1 MAQEKKYMVVA
12 DKQSSEW
19 NYMVGVIKTKS
30 EWQDWL
36 INQRVKDGN
45 EPLIKIARE
54 TTYDNI
60 IETISDMYQ
69 LTFREVELN
78 KIFLLFDSDISPKHF
93 DEWLYAVFKVPNITD
108 AERFFQGWLN
118 EYFNSEELMNKTNR
132 YSYIYNKAVELGYEV
147 IFFQDC
153 GGFGC

>member
-12 DKQSSEW
+12 DQQSSEW

-78 KIFLLFDSDISPKHF
+78 KLFVLYDNDSNPKYF
-93 DEWLYAVFKVPNITD
+93 DDWFWAVFKVPNITD
-108 AERFFQGWLN
+108 AERFFQGWLK
-118 EYFNSEELMNKTNR
+118 EYFNSEELMETTDR
-132 YSYIYNKAVELGYEV
+132 YSYIIKKAKELGYEYV
-147 IFFQDC
+147 PFLDC